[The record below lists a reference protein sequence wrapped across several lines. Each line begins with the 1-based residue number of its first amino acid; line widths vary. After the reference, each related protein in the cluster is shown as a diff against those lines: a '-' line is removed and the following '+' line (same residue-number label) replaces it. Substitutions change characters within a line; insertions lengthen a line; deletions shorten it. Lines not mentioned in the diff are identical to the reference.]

1 MNGHT
6 DYRERDRA
14 RAAVGQ
20 KQPCGQ
26 EGRRPGRPQLAG
38 IRPLRPVAPGDQAAA
53 APLGTSPARR
63 PEPASPQ
70 PRDVSP

>member
-6 DYRERDRA
+6 DSWE
-14 RAAVGQ
+14 RAAHRQLLAQSCHVARKEGGQ
-20 KQPCGQ
+20 ADHS
-26 EGRRPGRPQLAG
+26 PQVSG
-38 IRPLRPVAPGDQAAA
+38 SWVPVSLRDQAAA

-63 PEPASPQ
+63 PEPASPR